1 MLYIVPEHF
10 VQFPCDFLVKDE
22 SIRFVVVPEA
32 AAVQVG
38 GAYCAKNVIDHHY
51 FRMMEAA
58 IIHIYSGS
66 SLHQFMEFVEGG
78 IRCKRD
84 VRWSAL
90 LMEEVGTKYGLTMCT
105 FFCAE

>member
-58 IIHIYSGS
+58 IIHIYKIGRA
-66 SLHQFMEFVEGG
+66 HV
-78 IRCKRD
+78 
-84 VRWSAL
+84 
-90 LMEEVGTKYGLTMCT
+90 
-105 FFCAE
+105 